1 MKLVNRQ
8 RVDGTSITIGHRIYS
23 KDGKEQ
29 ASKKYTAEYRDLD
42 GRQHSQGLGTT
53 NKAQAKRKAFEIQQR
68 LEKGI
73 KKEKPSNILI
83 DELSKDYLEIVK
95 AKGVAPKTVAK
106 YRTDLDKLKSFC
118 SKKKLRFARQFSEN
132 DLYLYRQYLVDKS
145 YADKTVQGAI
155 VLAKQVF
162 KWAWRQGIL
171 PNYRLEAATF
181 PKAKA
186 RPQPCFSS
194 KQVDLLIDRADG
206 EEKPAFAL
214 MGYAGL
220 RIGEVEQLSWL
231 DIIIKNQQYAMIHV
245 RRGGSN
251 GTTKDHDDRFVPI
264 HPKLAQLLKAHKKT
278 TSLVF
283 SNITERKLLK
293 RLKKLCAECEF
304 DNPTQYKLHSFRHHF
319 ASMCANHRVAH
330 RKALAWLGHSSSEM
344 LDLYYH
350 LNDEDSQNAMMEL
363 AKSNSSE
370 NEESPNEGNLR
381 ATGEYKIEKQPQV
394 PEVKELMECIT
405 KETER
410 GGFEPPVPLV
420 EIRRFSKPL
429 P

>member
-410 GGFEPPVPLV
+410 GGFEPPVPLL